1 MEFIKTAEEK
11 KRIRRGYI
19 YILTAA
25 LCFSAKAIIIKL
37 AYADYPGL
45 DATTL
50 LAWRMIWSLPFFGI
64 TAFIASRDRIALP
77 LARKD
82 IAAVIGLGVLGYYV
96 SSWLDFAGLQYVSAG
111 TERMVLFTYP
121 TLVVLLTALVEKRAV
136 TRSEMSALAFTYG
149 GLALVFLPQSGAE
162 ETDLVKGA
170 LLVFSAAV
178 TFAVFTVATVPVLTR
193 IGAFRFTAYTMTAAC
208 CATSI
213 HYLILQGMT
222 PAEPPAGV
230 IAYGATLALVST
242 IVPAFLVAM
251 GLRALGANRTAIV
264 NSFSPVATLILAY
277 FFLEERLTILQA
289 GGALLV
295 IGGIFII
302 GRSKAK

>member
-11 KRIRRGYI
+11 KRIRKGYI

-37 AYADYPGL
+37 AYADYPDV
-45 DATTL
+45 DAMTL

-77 LARKD
+77 LTRKD
-82 IAAVIGLGVLGYYV
+82 IAAVVGLGVLGYYV

-121 TLVVLLTALVEKRAV
+121 TLVVLFTALIEKRAV
-136 TRSEMSALAFTYG
+136 TRPEIGALAFTYG
-149 GLALVFLPQSGAE
+149 GLALVFLPQTGAE
-162 ETDLVKGA
+162 EADLVKGA
-170 LLVFSAAV
+170 SLVFSAAV
-178 TFAVFTVATVPVLTR
+178 TFAIFTVASVPVLAR
-193 IGAFRFTAYTMTAAC
+193 VGAFRFTAYTMTAAC
-208 CATSI
+208 CATAI
-213 HYLILQGMT
+213 HYLVLQGMT
-222 PAEPPAGV
+222 PVNPPAGV

-251 GLRALGANRTAIV
+251 GLRALGANRAAIV

-277 FFLEERLTILQA
+277 FFLEERLTFLQL

-295 IGGIFII
+295 IGGILII
-302 GRSKAK
+302 GRGKTR